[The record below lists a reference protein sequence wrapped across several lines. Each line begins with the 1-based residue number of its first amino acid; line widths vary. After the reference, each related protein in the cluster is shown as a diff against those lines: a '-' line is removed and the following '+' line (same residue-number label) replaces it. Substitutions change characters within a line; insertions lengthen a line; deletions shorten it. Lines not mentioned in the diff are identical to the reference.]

1 MKLRQW
7 IAALAVLPV
16 LVTGWT
22 ASAAGRVL
30 YDEESGIALEELL
43 KEDEAAWPAAAD
55 VPRMSFRYA
64 YSLLMAAL
72 LR

>member
-16 LVTGWT
+16 LVTGWP

-30 YDEESGIALEELL
+30 YDEESGS
-43 KEDEAAWPAAAD
+43 W
-55 VPRMSFRYA
+55 
-64 YSLLMAAL
+64 
-72 LR
+72 